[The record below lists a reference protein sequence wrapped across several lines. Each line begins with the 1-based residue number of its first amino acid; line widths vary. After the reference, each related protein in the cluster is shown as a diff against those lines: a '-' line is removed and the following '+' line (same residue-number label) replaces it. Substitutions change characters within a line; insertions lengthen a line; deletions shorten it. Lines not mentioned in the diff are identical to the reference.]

1 MYLFFKSIHL
11 TFALVSITGFL
22 LRSILMFR
30 DSPLLNHKMVQL
42 VPHVIDSV
50 FLLSG
55 FSMAFLLNFGLFSH
69 GWLTMKLF
77 CLMLY
82 LFFVGVALARGTT
95 KGIRI
100 AAFFGAL
107 FTFSYIVGVA
117 INKTPVSWFALS

>member
-1 MYLFFKSIHL
+1 MYLTFKTIHL

-22 LRSILMFR
+22 FRSFLMFR
-30 DSPLLNHKMVQL
+30 DSPLLGHKVVQV
-42 VPHVIDSV
+42 VPHVVDSV

-55 FSMAFLLNFGLFSH
+55 FSMAFLLNFGLFSQ

-77 CLMLY
+77 SLMLY

-95 KGIRI
+95 KSIRI
-100 AAFFGAL
+100 AAFFCAL

-117 INKTPVSWFALS
+117 MTKTAASWFALG